1 MQTPQEKAIAISY
14 KNKRF
19 LPRQNKKINLK
30 KITNPVLKYEMPDG
44 KKIYYKDNED
54 QSHTDQS
61 FIASGGDEF
70 NNFPHSDKRKKS
82 IVGGENQI
90 FSDSKLPSGVTPL
103 ENKINQDEKM
113 KIQKDMLHDYLS
125 EYNRER
131 QIKDEGL
138 PNTLHYPE
146 SPEFQKSFLKG
157 LNEVESEK
165 GEYGEDHK
173 LGQWRERFTN
183 DRNIRSGDIENIRP
197 VFETFGNAGFVRTND
212 FDERQNKVKGKTKG
226 IMPITTKPKI
236 NFMKMYE
243 GVN

>member
-70 NNFPHSDKRKKS
+70 NNIQHADKRKKS

-90 FSDSKLPSGVTPL
+90 FSDSKLPSGLTPL

-125 EYNRER
+125 EYNRLR
-131 QIKDEGL
+131 HPD
-138 PNTLHYPE
+138 
-146 SPEFQKSFLKG
+146 QKSFLKR

-197 VFETFGNAGFVRTND
+197 VFETFGNAGYVKTND
-212 FDERQNKVKGKTKG
+212 FDERQNKVKGKTTG
-226 IMPITTKPKI
+226 IMPITKEKT
-236 NFMKMYE
+236 NLQEMFH
-243 GVN
+243 

>member
-70 NNFPHSDKRKKS
+70 NNIRHADKRKKS

-90 FSDSKLPSGVTPL
+90 FLDSKLPSGATPL
-103 ENKINQDEKM
+103 EKSQKPKTIDFVNSVFFNKPLNVP
-113 KIQKDMLHDYLS
+113 
-125 EYNRER
+125 ER
-131 QIKDEGL
+131 
-138 PNTLHYPE
+138 Y
-146 SPEFQKSFLKG
+146 S
-157 LNEVESEK
+157 
-165 GEYGEDHK
+165 
-173 LGQWRERFTN
+173 N

>member
-70 NNFPHSDKRKKS
+70 NNIQHADKRKKS

-90 FSDSKLPSGVTPL
+90 FSDSKLPSGLTPL

-113 KIQKDMLHDYLS
+113 EIQKGILHDYLS
-125 EYNRER
+125 EYNRLR
-131 QIKDEGL
+131 HPD
-138 PNTLHYPE
+138 
-146 SPEFQKSFLKG
+146 QKSWLTK
-157 LNEVESEK
+157 LNEAGSEK
-165 GEYGEDHK
+165 
-173 LGQWRERFTN
+173 ERFSN

>member
-70 NNFPHSDKRKKS
+70 NNIRHADKRKKS

-90 FSDSKLPSGVTPL
+90 FSSPIKTIKELLDKLNIAEKGRIIEL
-103 ENKINQDEKM
+103 NNKI
-113 KIQKDMLHDYLS
+113 
-125 EYNRER
+125 
-131 QIKDEGL
+131 IK
-138 PNTLHYPE
+138 
-146 SPEFQKSFLKG
+146 
-157 LNEVESEK
+157 
-165 GEYGEDHK
+165 
-173 LGQWRERFTN
+173 
-183 DRNIRSGDIENIRP
+183 
-197 VFETFGNAGFVRTND
+197 
-212 FDERQNKVKGKTKG
+212 KTAS
-226 IMPITTKPKI
+226 IAMQL
-236 NFMKMYE
+236 
-243 GVN
+243 V

>member
-70 NNFPHSDKRKKS
+70 NNIQHADKRKKS

-90 FSDSKLPSGVTPL
+90 FSDSKLPSGLTPL

-113 KIQKDMLHDYLS
+113 EIQKGILHDYLS
-125 EYNRER
+125 EYNRLR
-131 QIKDEGL
+131 HPD
-138 PNTLHYPE
+138 
-146 SPEFQKSFLKG
+146 QKEWLTK
-157 LNEVESEK
+157 LNEAESEK
-165 GEYGEDHK
+165 
-173 LGQWRERFTN
+173 ERFSN
-183 DRNIRSGDIENIRP
+183 DRNIKSGDIENIRP
-197 VFETFGNAGFVRTND
+197 VFETFGNAGYVKTND
-212 FDERQNKVKGKTKG
+212 FDERQNKVKGKTTG
-226 IMPITTKPKI
+226 IMPITKEKT
-236 NFMKMYE
+236 NLQEMFH
-243 GVN
+243 

>member
-70 NNFPHSDKRKKS
+70 NNIRHADKRKKS

-90 FSDSKLPSGVTPL
+90 FSDSKLPSGLTPL

-113 KIQKDMLHDYLS
+113 EIQKGILHDYLS
-125 EYNRER
+125 EYNRLR
-131 QIKDEGL
+131 HPD
-138 PNTLHYPE
+138 
-146 SPEFQKSFLKG
+146 QKSFLKR

-165 GEYGEDHK
+165 GESGEDHK
-173 LGQWRERFTN
+173 LGQWRERYSN